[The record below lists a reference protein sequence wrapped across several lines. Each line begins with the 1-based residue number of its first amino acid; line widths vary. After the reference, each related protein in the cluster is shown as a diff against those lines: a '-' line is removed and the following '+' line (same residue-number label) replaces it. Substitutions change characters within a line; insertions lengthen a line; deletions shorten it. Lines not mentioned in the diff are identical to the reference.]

1 MKLVTGIALL
11 VMSLGQ
17 VAYGHQHELQAD
29 NSSLE
34 SQLCLDAVAG
44 NKSLDNIAK
53 QLKIN
58 NHALDRTVLCNG
70 IGITKFVKK
79 YANKMNSSSYV
90 ITENKNQL
98 KAMNANHDAKLCAIA
113 ASGDVTRLKSM
124 SRLNNTNLKH
134 FVKYSS
140 CNNLSVLDFVA
151 QFGGEQALTELKSM
165 L

>member
-1 MKLVTGIALL
+1 MKIVTGIALL

-17 VAYGHQHELQAD
+17 VAYGHQHELQV
-29 NSSLE
+29 NNNVME

-44 NKSLDNIAK
+44 DKSLDNIAK
-53 QLKIN
+53 QLKIDF
-58 NHALDRTVLCNG
+58 HALDRTVLCNG
-70 IGITKFVKK
+70 MGITKFVKK
-79 YANKMNSSSYV
+79 YANKVDNASYVVTENQKQLKIMNS
-90 ITENKNQL
+90 NQ
-98 KAMNANHDAKLCAIA
+98 DAKLCAMA
-113 ASGDVTRLKSM
+113 ASGDTARLKRT
-124 SRLNNTNLKH
+124 SRLNNTNVKH